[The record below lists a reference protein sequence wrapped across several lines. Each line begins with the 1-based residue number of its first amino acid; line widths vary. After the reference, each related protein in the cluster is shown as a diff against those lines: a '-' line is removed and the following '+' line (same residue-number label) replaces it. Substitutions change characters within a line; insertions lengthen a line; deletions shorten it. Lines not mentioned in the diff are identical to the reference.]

1 MITLEN
7 TNTKVNDSFRKRELK
22 RRLNE
27 IETDYKSGFITK
39 DERLNYILRAERI
52 YNDNYGYNK

>member
-52 YNDNYGYNK
+52 HSDNYGYNK

>member
-7 TNTKVNDSFRKRELK
+7 INTKVNDSFRKRELK

-27 IETDYKSGFITK
+27 IETDYKSGFITN

-52 YNDNYGYNK
+52 YSDNYGYNK

>member
-7 TNTKVNDSFRKRELK
+7 SNTKVNDSFRKRELK

-52 YNDNYGYNK
+52 YSDNYGYNK

>member
-52 YNDNYGYNK
+52 YIDNYGYNK